1 MCFIKEHEELE
12 TTYKEAIKD
21 YNKLY
26 REKNKEKLKSTIKN
40 GVITTK
46 KKSGSVLKMA

>member
-12 TTYKEAIKD
+12 TAYKEAIKD

-26 REKNKEKLKSTIKN
+26 REKNKEKN
-40 GVITTK
+40 
-46 KKSGSVLKMA
+46 